1 MKYGLISQLPARIA
15 RLLGLV
21 HSVEAVRLDGEPR
34 PQWALLVR
42 GQGFTRLLRDEP
54 LMSPYLL
61 RTVDPTVPRPMR
73 FLVRQAAE
81 RYGQSVGLM
90 KRQMSWVVEQGAI
103 PKSVIPEKVHLR

>member
-1 MKYGLISQLPARIA
+1 MKYGLISQFPAQIA

-34 PQWALLVR
+34 PQWVLLVR
-42 GQGFTRLLRDEP
+42 GRGFTRLLRDEP

-61 RTVDPTVPRPMR
+61 RTVDPTMPRPMR

-81 RYGQSVGLM
+81 RYAQSVGLM
-90 KRQMSWVVEQGAI
+90 KQQTSWAI
-103 PKSVIPEKVHLR
+103 KDT